1 MSEQK
6 EYGELTIDK
15 LMTNTGLTD
24 EQVNQEIAEKDLSKI
39 ADLFDSIDD
48 LCVQFGLSKSD
59 TADVET
65 QRLLNGTKES
75 VKKALKSWRNRRPY
89 EATFKNLLTIL
100 LDIKKG
106 GVAKD
111 VAHYISNRHLQGATN
126 EQLRPK
132 EEKKDFCYYQY
143 FLSAVVVILAIGLAL
158 WVLVP
163 CNEDH
168 SIRISTPIF
177 KMTNF
182 EQYKE
187 NDTVWRSPPVYT
199 HHRGYKIILG
209 VYPNGYPGKGRH
221 VGAGIFFIRGEFD
234 DSLKWPF
241 RGTIHFRLID
251 QLHGE
256 DHVEHTVIYNNTVES
271 MYSDRVVEEEE
282 ATLGLGNPILIKHS
296 ELKPNYLLY
305 NTLLFQI
312 HKCSIE

>member
-39 ADLFDSIDD
+39 ADLFDNIDD
-48 LCVQFGLSKSD
+48 LCEQFGLSPPEK
-59 TADVET
+59 TDVK
-65 QRLLNGTKES
+65 RLQHRSTKNS
-75 VKKALKSWRNRRPY
+75 TKKALEYWRNRFPY
-89 EATFKNLLTIL
+89 MATFKNLLIIL

-111 VAHYISNRHLQGATN
+111 VAEYISNRGATN
-126 EQLRPK
+126 EQPRPK

-143 FLSAVVVILAIGLAL
+143 FISAGVVILATGLAL
-158 WVLVP
+158 WVLAP
-163 CNEDH
+163 CIEDH
-168 SIRISTPIF
+168 SIRLPTPIF
-177 KMTNF
+177 KMTKF

-312 HKCSIE
+312 HKYSIE